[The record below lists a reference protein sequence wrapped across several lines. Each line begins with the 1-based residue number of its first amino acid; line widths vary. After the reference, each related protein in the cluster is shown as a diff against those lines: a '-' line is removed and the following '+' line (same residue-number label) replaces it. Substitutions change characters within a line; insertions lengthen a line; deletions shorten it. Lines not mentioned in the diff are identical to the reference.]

1 MSAND
6 FVSPTS
12 SASSASSASPAG
24 SASPGAPAKTAP
36 STRAAP
42 AEPQRSW
49 GERIQKWTSSSALTA
64 VVIVIAL
71 IWLTPTFG
79 ILVTSFR
86 PATAI
91 QSSGW
96 WTAFAPPWH
105 FTVTNYVNVL
115 TSQGIGRAFLNSL
128 IIAIPGTILPTLVA
142 AFAAYAFSWMRFPGR
157 DFLFL
162 AIVAMLVVPIQM
174 TLIPVLSIYTD
185 VGQSGVQLTG
195 TFLGIWLA
203 HTAYGL
209 PFAVYLL
216 RNFFSALPADLF
228 ESARVDGASHWRIF
242 TRILLPLSVPALAS
256 LIIFQFIWV
265 WNDLLVALIYLSGN
279 PDNAPLT
286 VTVANLV
293 NSFGTNSYEVLTTAA
308 FISMALPLVIF
319 FSLQRYFVRGILAGS
334 VKG

>member
-6 FVSPTS
+6 FASPTS
-12 SASSASSASPAG
+12 PVSSAPPSAPATTPTTGAVRGEAQRPWGPRLAKLASSSVLS
-24 SASPGAPAKTAP
+24 
-36 STRAAP
+36 
-42 AEPQRSW
+42 
-49 GERIQKWTSSSALTA
+49 A

-71 IWLTPTFG
+71 LWLTPTFG
-79 ILVTSFR
+79 IFVTSFR
-86 PATAI
+86 PAPDI

-115 TSQGIGRAFLNSL
+115 TSQGIGHAFVNSL

-142 AFAAYAFSWMRFPGR
+142 AFGAYAFSWMRFPGR
-157 DFLFL
+157 DIIFLT
-162 AIVAMLVVPIQM
+162 IVAMLVVPIQM
-174 TLIPVLSIYTD
+174 TLIPVLSLYTD
-185 VGQSGVQLTG
+185 VNLTG
-195 TFLGIWLA
+195 SFLGIWLA

-216 RNFFSALPADLF
+216 TSFFSALPADLF

-242 TRILLPLSVPALAS
+242 VRILLPLSVPALAS

-265 WNDLLVALIYLSGN
+265 WNDLLVALIYLGGN
-279 PDNAPLT
+279 PSNAPLT
-286 VTVANLV
+286 VAVANLV
-293 NSFGTNSYEVLTTAA
+293 NSYGTNSYEVLTTAA